1 MELNKVVEKVFIKKD
16 SFNKCII
23 SEDGDIRK
31 AISTIEKGGLR
42 IALIVNNENK
52 LVGTICDGDIRRALL
67 KGLTLDSPLSRVIQ
81 TNYYRANV
89 DASKKEISKIMK
101 ENSISQIPIV
111 TKENQLIGL
120 EISQDLIPNS
130 SKLLIPN
137 YALLMAGGKGT
148 RLRPITNDCPKPLLP
163 INGKPILEIILE
175 QCINSGIRNFYISVH
190 YLAEKII
197 NYFGDGSKWNVNIEY
212 LKENIPLGT
221 AGALKLLPTNLKNS
235 IIVINGDVLTK
246 TNFREILK
254 YHSNN
259 NADITICAR
268 EHKLSSPYG
277 VIEVQGIKFKSI
289 IEKPSFSQLVNAG
302 IYAVNP
308 NVIKMIKP
316 DEYLDMPELI
326 NLNQKRKKN
335 IIVYPVHEYWIDIGK
350 PESLNKADCEWDDLT
365 LN

>member
-1 MELNKVVEKVFIKKD
+1 MFIKKD
-16 SFNKCII
+16 EFHKCIT
-23 SEDGDIRK
+23 SEDGDIRN

-42 IALIVNNENK
+42 IALVVNNENK

-67 KGLTLDSPLSRVIQ
+67 KGLSLDSPLSSIIQ
-81 TNYYRANV
+81 KNYYKANS
-89 DASKKEISKIMK
+89 DISKKEISKIMK
-101 ENSISQIPIV
+101 ENSISQIPIL
-111 TKENQLIGL
+111 TKDNELIGL
-120 EISQDLIPNS
+120 EISQDLIPTS

-148 RLRPITNDCPKPLLP
+148 RLKPITNDCPKPLLP

-190 YLAEKII
+190 YLSEKII

-221 AGALKLLPTNLKNS
+221 AGALKLLPNNFKNP
-235 IIVINGDVLTK
+235 ILVINGDVLTK

-254 YHSNN
+254 YHSDN

-277 VIEVQGIKFKSI
+277 VIEVQGIKFKSM

-308 NVIKMIKP
+308 SVIKMIKP
-316 DEYLDMPELI
+316 NQYLDMPELI
-326 NLNQKRKKN
+326 NLNQKNKKN

-350 PESLNKADCEWDDLT
+350 PESLNKADFEWNEVK

>member
-1 MELNKVVEKVFIKKD
+1 MELNKIDKKVFIKKD
-16 SFNKCII
+16 AFLKCIT
-23 SEDGDIRK
+23 SDVGDIRR
-31 AISTIEKGGLR
+31 AISTIERGGLR
-42 IALIVNNENK
+42 IALIVNNQNK
-52 LVGTICDGDIRRALL
+52 LVGTVCDGDIRRALL
-67 KGLTLDSPLSRVIQ
+67 KGLTLDSPLSSIIQ
-81 TNYYRANV
+81 KSYYRANSDV
-89 DASKKEISKIMK
+89 SKKEISKIMK

-111 TKENQLIGL
+111 TKDNELIGL
-120 EISQDLIPNS
+120 EISQDLIPTS

-148 RLRPITNDCPKPLLP
+148 RLKPITNDCPKPLLP

-190 YLAEKII
+190 YLSEKII

-221 AGALKLLPTNLKNS
+221 AGALKLLPNNFNNP

-254 YHSNN
+254 YHSDN

-277 VIEVQGIKFKSI
+277 VIEVQGIKFKSM

-302 IYAVNP
+302 IYALNP

-316 DEYLDMPELI
+316 NQYLDMPELI
-326 NLNQKRKKN
+326 NLNQKNKKN

-350 PESLNKADCEWDDLT
+350 PESLK
-365 LN
+365 

>member
-1 MELNKVVEKVFIKKD
+1 
-16 SFNKCII
+16 
-23 SEDGDIRK
+23 
-31 AISTIEKGGLR
+31 
-42 IALIVNNENK
+42 
-52 LVGTICDGDIRRALL
+52 
-67 KGLTLDSPLSRVIQ
+67 
-81 TNYYRANV
+81 
-89 DASKKEISKIMK
+89 MK
-101 ENSISQIPIV
+101 ENSISQIPIF
-111 TKENQLIGL
+111 TKDNELIGL
-120 EISQDLIPNS
+120 EISQDLLPNS

-148 RLRPITNDCPKPLLP
+148 RLKPITNDCPKPLLP

-190 YLAEKII
+190 YLSEKII

-221 AGALKLLPTNLKNS
+221 AGALKLLPNNLKNP

-254 YHSNN
+254 YHSDN

-277 VIEVQGIKFKSI
+277 VIKVQGIKFKSM

-302 IYAVNP
+302 IYVVNP
-308 NVIKMIKP
+308 NVIKKIKP
-316 DEYLDMPELI
+316 NQYLDMPELI
-326 NLNQKRKKN
+326 NLNQKSKKN

-350 PESLNKADCEWDDLT
+350 PESLNKADFEWNEVK